1 MMYILY
7 TKKLALYSTVF
18 VHFMRSRHGIAIY
31 RIIWYK
37 DYGKPLP
44 SIEETGGCNL
54 MLKSKKKGRSKSMSF
69 DLTINTWAGAQRL
82 SPKPR
87 QFQLLKVMLYDL
99 IAELVKHGL
108 PDEGTYWATPDAES
122 TVGVNRHEFRIQK
135 RAGNG
140 NHPGLVYLRVWLERG
155 TCFAV
160 SLTLP
165 GNNKLA
171 ALCAAAV
178 RGALGPHNHFQ
189 FTREGKL
196 VRGGDSGTEVQR
208 SAQPAEPAT
217 EPATERVE
225 PTMATASA
233 QESTAVQPES
243 RVEPVIPAHTQAG
256 TNAAVDSEPAESEDS
271 DSTVGL
277 TRFFADSSNQVLIL
291 AQLAELCIKGNTK
304 EVAFP
309 DWIESLKE
317 QWGSKYK
324 ITSVGVR
331 RAIAREGRKIGW
343 FSRRVGFGTTW
354 YSITQVGVKTLSSEQ
369 SYHEL
374 ADRYQQIAGFASNDT
389 ATSAANDPVAQ
400 LANKHAEFIASER
413 ELCELR
419 TELAE
424 SGEILRNLRETVSR
438 LDGELRAA
446 KALLRETEAD
456 TVTDDDVA
464 VAERKLAELQPSEE
478 LYQRV
483 AALLAR

>member
-1 MMYILY
+1 MYY
-7 TKKLALYSTVF
+7 TLKIKLCTAMYLSLL
-18 VHFMRSRHGIAIY
+18 MRSRRGIAIY
-31 RIIWYK
+31 QIVWYK

-44 SIEETGGCNL
+44 SIEDTWGCNL
-54 MLKSKKKGRSKSMSF
+54 MLKKKGRSKSMSF
-69 DLTINTWAGAQRL
+69 DLTINKWAGAQRL

-208 SAQPAEPAT
+208 STQPAEPAT
-217 EPATERVE
+217 ERIE

-233 QESTAVQPES
+233 QESTAAQPES
-243 RVEPVIPAHTQAG
+243 RVEPIIPAHTQAG
-256 TNAAVDSEPAESEDS
+256 TNAAEGSEPAESEDS
-271 DSTVGL
+271 DSTIGL
-277 TRFFADSSNQVLIL
+277 SRFFADSSNQVLIL
-291 AQLAELCIKGNTK
+291 AQLAELCIKGNAK

-309 DWIESLKE
+309 NWIKSLEE

-331 RAIAREGRKIGW
+331 RAIAKQGRKIGW
-343 FSRRVGFGTTW
+343 FSRRVEFGTTW

-369 SYHEL
+369 SYREI
-374 ADRYQQIAGFASNDT
+374 ADGYQQIAGFASNDT
-389 ATSAANDPVAQ
+389 AASATNDPVAQ
-400 LANKHAEFIASER
+400 LATKHVEFINSER
-413 ELCELR
+413 ELCELK

-446 KALLRETEAD
+446 KALLREAEAD
-456 TVTDDDVA
+456 AVTDDDVA
-464 VAERKLAELQPSEE
+464 AAERKLAELRPSEE
-478 LYQRV
+478 LYQQI
-483 AALLAR
+483 AALLPR